1 MTAIDIIK
9 KKYQERLKI
18 FLSLTVGAI
27 VYSLFFEFFYCWMRY
42 GNPLPFSF
50 EETVLSIIYNFVPIY
65 ILVICNYL
73 LIFKFTH
80 GKRPIISAIVCLIL
94 STLALV
100 LIGRVFTLVT
110 GYPVEY
116 AGTMFCNL
124 MIIAGL
130 ESIYYAQYSKQIL
143 KKHALQE
150 QETLIY
156 KYEALKAQINPH
168 FLFNSLN
175 ILYSFIPPEVKDA
188 REYVLHL
195 SKIYRFTLNH
205 NDKAEVNVSTEL
217 DFLNSYI
224 RILQIRYNNNL
235 KVNISLQHDAEQR
248 QIIPYSLQ
256 MLVENVTK
264 HNFISAESPMS
275 VDIIFGDDG
284 ITVSNPLRPKD
295 SDMASTR
302 FGLSYLKHLYFH
314 RGKEFLAG
322 KDGSK
327 FIAFVP
333 YL

>member
-1 MTAIDIIK
+1 MATDFSK
-9 KKYQERLKI
+9 KKIRERLKV
-18 FLSLTVGAI
+18 FTSLTIGAVI
-27 VYSLFFEFFYCWMRY
+27 YSLFFEFFYCWMRY
-42 GNPLPFSF
+42 GDPLPFSF
-50 EETVLSIIYNFVPIY
+50 EETVLSIVYNFVPIY
-65 ILVICNYL
+65 ILVFCNYL
-73 LIFKFTH
+73 LIFKLTK
-80 GKRPIISAIVCLIL
+80 GKRPIISALVCLIL

-100 LIGRVFTLVT
+100 LIGFAFTFVT

-175 ILYSFIPPEVKDA
+175 ILYSFIPPEVRNA

-205 NDKAEVNVSTEL
+205 NDKPEVNVSTEL

-224 RILQIRYNNNL
+224 SILQIRYNNNL
-235 KVNISLQHDAEQR
+235 KVNISLQPDAEQR
-248 QIIPYSLQ
+248 KIIPYSLQ

-264 HNFISAESPMS
+264 HNFISEESPIS
-275 VDIIFGDDG
+275 VDITFSDDG
-284 ITVSNPLRPKD
+284 ITVSNPLQPKE

-302 FGLSYLKHLYFH
+302 FGLSYLKHLYSH
-314 RGKEFLAG
+314 RGKVFTAG
-322 KDGSK
+322 KEGVK
-327 FIAFVP
+327 FVAFVP